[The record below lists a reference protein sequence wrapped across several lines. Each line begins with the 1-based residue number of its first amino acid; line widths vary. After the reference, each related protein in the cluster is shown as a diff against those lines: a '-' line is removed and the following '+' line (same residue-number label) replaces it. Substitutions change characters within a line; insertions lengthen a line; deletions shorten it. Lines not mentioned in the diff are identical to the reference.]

1 MDYRDEPAPLL
12 QEPDVVS
19 LLKQQNV
26 LIRTLIAKTSSVEG
40 EQYSASKN
48 ISHKFFVEPCS
59 SWLPVSDIY

>member
-26 LIRTLIAKTSSVEG
+26 LIRTLIAKTCSVEG

-48 ISHKFFVEPCS
+48 ISHKFFVEAC
-59 SWLPVSDIY
+59 